1 MHTHI
6 FICHFLTLWF
16 KIEGGAKW
24 EHVYNKRAPY
34 DGSHCI
40 PSYGKGCL
48 SKVVEAWGSSHWW
61 IAFSH
66 ELYHLSK
73 LTQLSSILRVM
84 LSPHKLAAFCDHHFR
99 TKPPLKY
106 FLVLCVCVAELESKS
121 ETTFTQSQNMHKG
134 KKLKQTKA
142 KRTLSKMHHRTCY
155 VAMSRVMPKEWGIP
169 QTRACSMGLLHEAS
183 ANGGS
188 TFEERPTPRVLPS
201 INLEH
206 SDQHL
211 WT

>member
-16 KIEGGAKW
+16 KSEGGAKLD
-24 EHVYNKRAPY
+24 HIYNKRAPY

-73 LTQLSSILRVM
+73 LTQPSSILCVM
-84 LSPHKLAAFCDHHFR
+84 LSPPQACCLLWSLFQNQTTFEIF
-99 TKPPLKY
+99 PGP
-106 FLVLCVCVAELESKS
+106 LCVW
-121 ETTFTQSQNMHKG
+121 QSWKANLRQH
-134 KKLKQTKA
+134 LHKA
-142 KRTLSKMHHRTCY
+142 KTCTKEK
-155 VAMSRVMPKEWGIP
+155 AENKQKPKE
-169 QTRACSMGLLHEAS
+169 H
-183 ANGGS
+183 
-188 TFEERPTPRVLPS
+188 
-201 INLEH
+201 
-206 SDQHL
+206 
-211 WT
+211 

>member
-1 MHTHI
+1 MHTWTFI
-6 FICHFLTLWF
+6 FHFLTLWF
-16 KIEGGAKW
+16 KIEGGAKL
-24 EHVYNKRAPY
+24 EHVYDKRAPY

-73 LTQLSSILRVM
+73 LTQPSSIPRVM

-106 FLVLCVCVAELESKS
+106 FLVLCVCGRAEK
-121 ETTFTQSQNMHKG
+121 QIWDNIYAKPKHAQR
-134 KKLKQTKA
+134 KKLKQTKG
-142 KRTLSKMHHRTCY
+142 KRTLSRMHHRTCY
-155 VAMSRVMPKEWGIP
+155 VAMSRVMPKEWGIL
-169 QTRACSMGLLHEAS
+169 QTRGLLHEAS
-183 ANGGS
+183 ANGGP
-188 TFEERPTPRVLPS
+188 TFQERPTPRVLPS
-201 INLEH
+201 IKSRPFRSN
-206 SDQHL
+206 L
-211 WT
+211 WTSL

>member
-6 FICHFLTLWF
+6 FICHFPTLWF
-16 KIEGGAKW
+16 SIEGGAKL
-24 EHVYNKRAPY
+24 EHVYNKRAPC

-73 LTQLSSILRVM
+73 LTQPSSILRVM

-106 FLVLCVCVAELESKS
+106 FLVLCVCGRAEKQIWDNIYTKPKHAQRKKAETNKS
-121 ETTFTQSQNMHKG
+121 QKN
-134 KKLKQTKA
+134 TK
-142 KRTLSKMHHRTCY
+142 
-155 VAMSRVMPKEWGIP
+155 
-169 QTRACSMGLLHEAS
+169 
-183 ANGGS
+183 
-188 TFEERPTPRVLPS
+188 
-201 INLEH
+201 
-206 SDQHL
+206 
-211 WT
+211 